1 MLRNKKI
8 LLGVCGSIA
17 AYKAAFLIRLLVKA
31 GADVRVISTTSAS
44 DFISPLTLS
53 TLSKNPV
60 LTKFVKNEEGEWN
73 NHVELG
79 LWADLMLIAPLS
91 ANTLGKMANGIC
103 DNLLLATY
111 LSAKCPVMVAPAMD
125 LDMYAH
131 PSAQKNLNIIRSF
144 NNMVIDAEDGEL
156 ASGLSGQ
163 GRMAEPENIIQFVE
177 SYFSKSQVL
186 ANKKILITTGP
197 TYEAIDPVRFIGNHS
212 TGKMGYALAKT
223 CLKLGAEVVL
233 ISGPSNESI
242 AENPALQ
249 LIKVQSAKEMLVA
262 AEENFAKADIGIM
275 SAAVADY
282 APKNVADKKIKKSED
297 TLTIELIRNPDI
309 AKTLGAKKREDQLL
323 IGFALETDNEEVNAK
338 RKLAAKNFDLIILNS
353 LQDEGAGFAHNTN
366 KVTLITSKDSL
377 SLPLL
382 SKDET
387 ANKIID
393 YVVVLLNHKA
403 GN

>member
-17 AYKAAFLIRLLVKA
+17 AYKAAFLTRLLVKA

-60 LTKFVKNEEGEWN
+60 LTKFVKNENGEWN

-131 PSAQKNLNIIRSF
+131 PSTQQNIKTIQSF
-144 NNMVIDAEDGEL
+144 GNMVIDAEDGEL

-163 GRMAEPENIIQFVE
+163 GRMAEPENILKHID
-177 SYFSKSQVL
+177 SYFSKSKSL
-186 ANKKILITTGP
+186 AGKKVLITAGP

-212 TGKMGYALAKT
+212 SGKMGYSIAKA
-223 CLKLGAEVVL
+223 CLGLGAEVVL

-242 AENPALQ
+242 PKNAALK
-249 LIKVQSAKEMLVA
+249 LIRVQSAKEMLLA
-262 AEENFAKADIGIM
+262 AEENFTSATIGIM

-282 APKNVADKKIKKSED
+282 TPKIVANKKIKKKSD
-297 TLTIELIRNPDI
+297 TLTIEFVKNPDI
-309 AKTLGAKKREDQLL
+309 AKTLGTKKREDQLL
-323 IGFALETDNEEVNAK
+323 IGFALETNNEMANAK
-338 RKLAAKNFDLIILNS
+338 RKLKAKNFDLIVLNS
-353 LQDEGAGFAHNTN
+353 LQDKGTGFAHNTN
-366 KVTLITSKDSL
+366 KVTLITSKNSL
-377 SLPLL
+377 SLPLMT
-382 SKDET
+382 KDET
-387 ANKIID
+387 AIKIIQ
-393 YVVVLLNHKA
+393 YIVNLLNQKE
-403 GN
+403 GV

>member
-17 AYKAAFLIRLLVKA
+17 AYKAAFLTRLLVKA

-60 LTKFVKNEEGEWN
+60 LTKFVKNENGEWN

-131 PSAQKNLNIIRSF
+131 PSTQQNIKTIQSF
-144 NNMVIDAEDGEL
+144 GNMVIDAEDGEL

-163 GRMAEPENIIQFVE
+163 GRMAEPENILKHIE
-177 SYFSKSQVL
+177 SYFSKSKSL
-186 ANKKILITTGP
+186 AGKKVLITAGP

-212 TGKMGYALAKT
+212 SGKMGYSITKA
-223 CLKLGAEVVL
+223 CLELGAEVVL

-242 AENPALQ
+242 PENAALK
-249 LIKVQSAKEMLVA
+249 LIRVQSTKEMLLA
-262 AEENFAKADIGIM
+262 AEKNFTSATISIM

-282 APKNVADKKIKKSED
+282 TPKIVANKKIKKKSD
-297 TLTIELIRNPDI
+297 TLTIELVKNPDI
-309 AKTLGAKKREDQLL
+309 AKTLGTKKREDQLL
-323 IGFALETDNEEVNAK
+323 IGFALETDNEMANAK
-338 RKLAAKNFDLIILNS
+338 RKLKAKNFDLIVLNS
-353 LQDEGAGFAHNTN
+353 LQDKGAGFAHNTN
-366 KVTLITSKDSL
+366 KVTLITSKNSL
-377 SLPLL
+377 SLPLMT
-382 SKDET
+382 KDET
-387 ANKIID
+387 ATKIIQ
-393 YVVVLLNHKA
+393 YIVNLLNQKE
-403 GN
+403 GV